1 MPSNRKATI
10 ILLLIPII
18 EFLNYEFTGAAQE
31 VQLLYQNT
39 FIVPHY
45 ALVSSFTSKTQRYN
59 PPQKIKGDSGTKQ
72 NFQIKS
78 YDLESRKW
86 LRGKNEKNLTL
97 LKSK

>member
-59 PPQKIKGDSGTKQ
+59 PPQKTKGIPEPKRT
-72 NFQIKS
+72 F
-78 YDLESRKW
+78 
-86 LRGKNEKNLTL
+86 
-97 LKSK
+97 KSKVMI